1 MFITEQTLDNKKT
14 IHEQLSK
21 YLMTTLKPGAD
32 PAVVNDLMK
41 VLHCYE
47 TQIEKG
53 GGVGG
58 VGFRPALRYLMNLR
72 QSRRGSKR
80 LAFDRPKTVGFLTSE
95 IELAK

>member
-47 TQIEKG
+47 IQKEKVKR
-53 GGVGG
+53 VGG
-58 VGFRPALRYLMNLR
+58 VGFRLALRYLMNLPKKKSH
-72 QSRRGSKR
+72 SRREERSLR
-80 LAFDRPKTVGFLTSE
+80 LAGQRQLDF
-95 IELAK
+95 